1 MKTIVSEKAPK
12 SVGPYS
18 QAVRTGNLIYC
29 SGQIPLD
36 PETGKI
42 SGSNIEEQA
51 QRVIDNIR
59 LLLGG
64 AGLGLNNIVK
74 TTVFLT
80 DMGNFQGMNR
90 VYAAAF
96 GEHKPA
102 RSTIAVKQL
111 PLDALVEIECIVE
124 ASA

>member
-12 SVGPYS
+12 AVGPYS

-42 SGSNIEEQA
+42 VGSNIEEQA
-51 QRVIDNIR
+51 QRVIDNIK

-80 DMGNFQGMNR
+80 DLGNFQGMNKI
-90 VYAAAF
+90 YSAAF
-96 GEHKPA
+96 GDHKPA
-102 RSTIAVKQL
+102 RSTIGVKQL
-111 PLDALVEIECIVE
+111 PMDALVEIECIVE